1 MKKISIMLILAL
13 LCLSFSAQA
22 APQKPVFRGAPKQ
35 QSAAPAEKPAKFE
48 KTDKPES
55 VARREKTTFRGAP
68 EMHTAAPTE
77 EPIEQVVFDDPLLNI
92 AWEIASGVHELA
104 GDELFIN
111 AYMSMMTCQFL
122 PRIAESDFSDL
133 NSAVRIV
140 LPEKA
145 FLGAI
150 NLAYVGVSPTGRA
163 KMASNLLTSIPTL
176 WNGQSAQAIPEMTI
190 VSWSRA
196 YPMPEN
202 FSPCAILLDC
212 GGIAYWVSF
221 SEAGEGIMSASG
233 MPILLGEDE
242 SVSDFIQNFTDE
254 FPLGKLMITDL
265 LD

>member
-13 LCLSFSAQA
+13 LCMPFAAQA
-22 APQKPVFRGAPKQ
+22 APKKPV
-35 QSAAPAEKPAKFE
+35 
-48 KTDKPES
+48 
-55 VARREKTTFRGAP
+55 FRGAP

-77 EPIEQVVFDDPLLNI
+77 DPIEQVVFVDPLLNI

-104 GDELFIN
+104 GDEVFID
-111 AYMSMMTCQFL
+111 AYMSMPSYEYL
-122 PRIAESDFSDL
+122 PDIANSDFSDL
-133 NSAVRIV
+133 RYAARID
-140 LPEKA
+140 LPENA
-145 FLGAI
+145 ILGLI
-150 NLAYVGVSPTGRA
+150 NLAMGKVTPTGRA
-163 KMASNLLTSIPTL
+163 KMASNLLTSIPTM
-176 WNGQSAQAIPEMTI
+176 WNGRQSAQAISEMTI

-233 MPILLGEDE
+233 MPILLGENE